1 MTLIAVPD
9 LLVLM
14 ALGALLTMEAT
25 AVGQFM
31 LSRPIVAA
39 TVAGWLLGSTGQ
51 GFAIGALLELYL
63 LVSFPVGGARFP
75 EGGLAAVVA
84 AAVAI
89 PLSAGSLAIG
99 ISAGL
104 IWGQLG
110 GISTTTMR
118 GLHGRIVPAA
128 GLERLPPGRVVAAQ
142 ATALLIDLLR
152 GLVLAG
158 TGILAGRWAVLAVA
172 PSWPLDPASTRGLL
186 LLGAL
191 VSLGILVHSLGG
203 ARRRGRLLVAGA
215 ALGGALGWVL

>member
-1 MTLIAVPD
+1 MGLIALPD

-51 GFAIGALLELYL
+51 GLAIGALLELYL

-99 ISAGL
+99 VSVGL

-128 GLERLPPGRVVAAQ
+128 GLERLSPERVAA
-142 ATALLIDLLR
+142 AHGAALLVDLLR
-152 GLVLAG
+152 SLILAG
-158 TGILAGRWAVLAVA
+158 TGIVAGRWAVLTFA
-172 PSWPLDPASTRGLL
+172 PSWPLELDPTRGLL

-203 ARRRGRLLVAGA
+203 ARRRSRLLVAGA
-215 ALGGALGWVL
+215 ALGGALGWLL

>member
-1 MTLIAVPD
+1 MALIALPD

-14 ALGALLTMEAT
+14 ALGAFLTMEAT

-31 LSRPIVAA
+31 LSRPVVAA

-51 GFAIGALLELYL
+51 GFTIGALLELYL

-99 ISAGL
+99 VSVGL
-104 IWGQLG
+104 VWGQLG

-128 GLERLPPGRVVAAQ
+128 GLERLTPGRVAA
-142 ATALLIDLLR
+142 AHGAALLVDLLR

-158 TGILAGRWAVLAVA
+158 TGILAGRWAVSTFA
-172 PSWPLDPASTRGLL
+172 PSWPLDPAGTRGLL

-203 ARRRGRLLVAGA
+203 ARRRRRLVVAGA
-215 ALGGALGWVL
+215 ALGGALGWLL